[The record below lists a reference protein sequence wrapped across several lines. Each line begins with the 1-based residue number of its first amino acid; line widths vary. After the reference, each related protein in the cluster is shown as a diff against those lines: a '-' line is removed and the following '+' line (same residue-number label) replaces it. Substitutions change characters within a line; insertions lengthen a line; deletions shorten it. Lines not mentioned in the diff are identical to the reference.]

1 MLCGVFA
8 VHFTSLHS
16 FVVVVVS
23 IPVEEELHLLH
34 ILHIDV
40 VPVEKERTRLA
51 PCARGIECTYPND
64 LMLAHRGYQD
74 FRFQFES
81 SFCSAQTASLANC
94 GAGDLSKCSNSLPF
108 CLCLFNKNLTFCQT
122 FLFFLW

>member
-23 IPVEEELHLLH
+23 
-34 ILHIDV
+34 
-40 VPVEKERTRLA
+40 VPVEKEQGWPPA
-51 PCARGIECTYPND
+51 PEAPSALYPDD

-81 SFCSAQTASLANC
+81 PFCSAQTASLANC
-94 GAGDLSKCSNSLPF
+94 GAGDLSK
-108 CLCLFNKNLTFCQT
+108 
-122 FLFFLW
+122 